1 MQDNSKMFGIKKI
14 AQLFEF
20 LITKAVYWGAVGVK
34 AIIDGI
40 KMIISMIL
48 GKY

>member
-1 MQDNSKMFGIKKI
+1 MFGIKKV

-20 LITKAVYWGAVGVK
+20 LMTKAVYWGAVAVK

-40 KMIISMIL
+40 KMVIHMIM